1 MDLDATVSGTAANSY
16 VTLAEAAEL
25 MEAYEQIDAWDELD
39 ETEQARLL
47 FRWTRLIDAYK
58 SWGIRSV
65 AGQALAFPRKR
76 DGGLLPRDIKL
87 ALMECVDFE
96 LEGSGSG
103 LKRQQAEGV
112 TSTSI
117 LGKSMT
123 FAADSSRLP
132 AGARVPLDELYLSGQ
147 EPIVLNRRERRHP
160 RRCRD
165 ESLFG

>member
-1 MDLDATVSGTAANSY
+1 MDLDATVSGVAANSY
-16 VTLAEAAEL
+16 IDLYEAGDL
-25 MEAYEQIDAWDELD
+25 MEAFEQIDAWDELD
-39 ETEQARLL
+39 QEEQERLL
-47 FRWTRLIDAYK
+47 YRGTRLLDAYK
-58 SWGIRSV
+58 SWGLRAI

-76 DGGLLPRDIKL
+76 DGGLVPRDVKL

-112 TSTSI
+112 TSVSV

-132 AGARVPLDELYLSGQ
+132 AGARVLLDELYLSGQ

-160 RRCRD
+160 RRCKD